1 MSAWER
7 GLEGLFRRAAL
18 HATPRRF
25 MAFTLAFSVVIGIVV
40 ALFGSLFWG
49 WSPLVSGPIA
59 FLMICITAIVM
70 VVLRADA
77 RANLVEN
84 ALPDALDLMAANLRA
99 GLSTDRA
106 LILASRPEFGPL
118 QEELDRTGREIALG
132 KNATDALRTLGVRL
146 GSERAQKALNVVAT
160 GLRAGGKL
168 AELLG
173 QTSAV
178 LKQQTLVERKVK
190 SAVTSYVIFI
200 IAAVCMGAPFLFATS
215 SFLVEVLS
223 GILGTLELGAT
234 PAGFVPIAIQGG
246 ALPIG
251 LVVPFAVVLLSLVGF
266 MSALIIGQISR
277 GRARAGLAY
286 APVIMLV
293 SLGLF
298 FVFRAF
304 VKLALGSTFL

>member
-7 GLEGLFRRAAL
+7 ALEGLFRRAAL

-25 MAFTLAFSVVIGIVV
+25 MTFTLAFSAVIGLIV
-40 ALFGSLFWG
+40 ALFGSLLWR
-49 WSPLVSGPIA
+49 WPLLVSGPLA
-59 FLMICITAIVM
+59 FLVVVVACVVM

-77 RANLVEN
+77 RAGLVE
-84 ALPDALDLMAANLRA
+84 ASLPDALDLMAANLRA

-132 KNATDALRTLGVRL
+132 KNATDALRTLGARL

-178 LKQQTLVERKVK
+178 LKQQALVERKVK

-200 IAAVCMGAPFLFATS
+200 IAAVCLGAPFLFATS

-223 GILGTLELGAT
+223 GILGTLDVGTA

-246 ALPIG
+246 ALPVG
-251 LVVPFAVVLLSLVGF
+251 LVLPFAVVLLLLVGF

-277 GRARAGLAY
+277 GRARAGLAW
-286 APVIMLV
+286 APAIILV

-304 VKLALGSTFL
+304 VRIALGSTFL